1 MKAAGVKGILE
12 VQQLDLADL
21 SSVRNFAKN
30 LRTEPKIDMLVL
42 NAGVASTPLTYTK
55 DNFEL
60 QIGTNHFGHFVLVE
74 SLLDKLKQQAT
85 PVQIVTVSGDIHRV
99 AGFDVEDLNYRHR
112 PYSRMRSYPHSKLC
126 NILFSKELANRLQ
139 GSNIE
144 VFSLHPGV
152 IATGLSRHMGIV
164 HYIKCYVMSFCLKST
179 EQGAATSVYA
189 ATAPELAGKSG
200 AYLIDCHIAEPSAEA
215 QDTELAKR
223 LWATTEN
230 QLQNPA
236 ARMQ

>member
-1 MKAAGVKGILE
+1 
-12 VQQLDLADL
+12 
-21 SSVRNFAKN
+21 
-30 LRTEPKIDMLVL
+30 
-42 NAGVASTPLTYTK
+42 
-55 DNFEL
+55 
-60 QIGTNHFGHFVLVE
+60 
-74 SLLDKLKQQAT
+74 
-85 PVQIVTVSGDIHRV
+85 
-99 AGFDVEDLNYRHR
+99 
-112 PYSRMRSYPHSKLC
+112 MRSYPHSKLC
-126 NILFSKELANRLQ
+126 YILFSKELANRLQ

-215 QDTELAKR
+215 QDA
-223 LWATTEN
+223 LWQRGFG
-230 QLQNPA
+230 QLQKTSCRILLQECSELYEPTFKQRRHVCNQPM
-236 ARMQ
+236 RLCHVLSHCLHVV